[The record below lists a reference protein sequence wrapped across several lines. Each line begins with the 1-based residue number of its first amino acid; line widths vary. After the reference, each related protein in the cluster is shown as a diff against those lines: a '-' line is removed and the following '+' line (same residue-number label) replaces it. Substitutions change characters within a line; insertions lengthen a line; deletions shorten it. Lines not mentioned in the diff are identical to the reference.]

1 MQDLESREKREER
14 WWMTYGLA
22 YRERERGVS
31 GEIKLIFY

>member
-22 YRERERGVS
+22 YRERER
-31 GEIKLIFY
+31 EEFLEKLN